1 MVSPNQLE
9 VDRRFM
15 LQALCLAETAGQC
28 DEVPVG
34 SVVVMNDQIIGSGMN
49 RCVTD
54 HDPSAHAEIQALR
67 AAAKRLQNFRLDGA
81 TLYVSLEPCLMCCGA
96 LLQARISRVVFGAR
110 EARTGGIVSI
120 HEALSLPGV
129 EPHISVTEGIY
140 ADEARALLRAFFGHR
155 R

>member
-15 LQALCLAETAGQC
+15 LHALRLAETAGQC

-34 SVVVMNDQIIGSGMN
+34 SVVVMSGQIIGSGMN

-67 AAAKRLQNFRLDGA
+67 AAAKSIQNSRLDGA

-96 LLQARISRVVFGAR
+96 LLQSRISRVVFGAR
-110 EARTGGIVSI
+110 EPRTGGIVSI

-140 ADEARALLRAFFGHR
+140 AEEASDLLRTFFKGR

>member
-1 MVSPNQLE
+1 
-9 VDRRFM
+9 M
-15 LQALCLAETAGQC
+15 LHALRLAEAAGQHN
-28 DEVPVG
+28 EVPVG

-67 AAAKRLQNFRLDGA
+67 AAAKSLQNFRLDGA

-96 LLQARISRVVFGAR
+96 LLQSRISRVVFGAR
-110 EARTGGIVSI
+110 EPRTGGIVSI

-129 EPHISVTEGIY
+129 EPHISVTEGVY
-140 ADEARALLRAFFGHR
+140 AEEAGDLLRAFFKSR

>member
-9 VDRRFM
+9 MDRRFM
-15 LQALCLAETAGQC
+15 LHALRLAEAAGQHN
-28 DEVPVG
+28 EVPVG

-67 AAAKRLQNFRLDGA
+67 AAAKSLQNFRLDGA

-96 LLQARISRVVFGAR
+96 LLQSRIGRVVFGAR
-110 EARTGGIVSI
+110 EPRTGGIVSI

-129 EPHISVTEGIY
+129 EPHISVTEGVY
-140 ADEARALLRAFFGHR
+140 AEEACDLLRAFFKSR